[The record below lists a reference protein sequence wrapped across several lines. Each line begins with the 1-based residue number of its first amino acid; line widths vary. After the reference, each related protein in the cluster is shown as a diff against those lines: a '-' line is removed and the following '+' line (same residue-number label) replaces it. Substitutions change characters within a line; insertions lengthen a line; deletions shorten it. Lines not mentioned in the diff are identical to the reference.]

1 MSTFSMSTFSR
12 SGTDQPGAVIEQ
24 HLDWLFEFEDVA
36 GVAEGELDGQ
46 PCIKVYLVQEN
57 SRTRLELPDTL
68 EGLPVV
74 IEVTGSFNTAQ

>member
-1 MSTFSMSTFSR
+1 VGPKHINSA
-12 SGTDQPGAVIEQ
+12 AVIEH
-24 HLDWLFEFEDVA
+24 HLDWLFAFEDVA

-46 PCIKVYLVQEN
+46 PCIKVYLVQDN

-74 IEVTGSFNTAQ
+74 TEITGSFNTRL